1 MKKGIGAALAILV
14 CGALITALVPMLTS
28 SHGDAVPTGK
38 TMFQPTTTALKERP
52 AWIKENPSAND
63 AYLQAEQIM
72 TDPNY
77 SRKDKQDRMRV
88 LQRNVGEELF
98 TTVVRYV
105 PVYDEESGTYVSFDA
120 YMRQMAQDYPCNDAD
135 APINYDPVGATMRIF
150 FDPSTETIAAMTGI
164 GLSPEEVEAARA
176 KYEENQRQ
184 REAATAQ
191 REAEL
196 TSAWEQLTREAT
208 DAAQEA
214 QQQLNQAQQQAEQA
228 ARGAQEQLDQAQR
241 QAEQAAQAAQEQL
254 DELQRQAEQAA
265 REAQEQLD
273 QAVNGI
279 EEGLRDLFGW

>member
-1 MKKGIGAALAILV
+1 MKKAIGAALVILV
-14 CGALITALVPMLTS
+14 CGALITVLVPMLTS
-28 SHGDAVPTGK
+28 SHGDAVPTQK
-38 TMFQPTTTALKERP
+38 TMSQPTTTALKEPP
-52 AWIKENPSAND
+52 AWIKEDPSAND
-63 AYLQAEQIM
+63 AYQKAEQIM
-72 TDPNY
+72 TDPNC
-77 SRKDKQDRMRV
+77 SREDKQDRMRV

-105 PVYDEESGTYVSFDA
+105 PVYDEESGTYMSFDA
-120 YMRQMAQDYPCNDAD
+120 YMRQMAQDYPCSDAD

-150 FDPSTETIAAMTGI
+150 FDTSDETIAAMTGV
-164 GLSPEEVEAARA
+164 GLSPEEVQAARA
-176 KYEENQRQ
+176 KYEDNQRQ
-184 REAATAQ
+184 REAATSQ

-196 TSAWEQLTREAT
+196 KSAWEQLTREAT

-214 QQQLNQAQQQAEQA
+214 QEQVE
-228 ARGAQEQLDQAQR
+228 RGVEEAQR

-254 DELQRQAEQAA
+254 DQLQRQAEQAA